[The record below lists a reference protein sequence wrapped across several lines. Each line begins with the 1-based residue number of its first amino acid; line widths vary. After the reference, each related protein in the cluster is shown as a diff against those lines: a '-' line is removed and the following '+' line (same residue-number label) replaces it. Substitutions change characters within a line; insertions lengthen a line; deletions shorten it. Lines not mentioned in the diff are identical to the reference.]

1 MKEMFFRTFKRETQR
16 FHLVSKGWDDHVTS
30 GESWVVL
37 DDVFGGWDSTLL
49 SSQKSVAST
58 NNTESSGISNVVE
71 DRSMSLVDNGSSNYS
86 KSWVSS
92 FGSGRVDVVITELFV
107 SEFIS
112 LSVLRGRWNSWFG
125 NYSGGGYSSWDG
137 WDSWDGSWDGS
148 SGKSWGSIGTSISKS
163 KTSISVTSISQP
175 WLGFSYG

>member
-1 MKEMFFRTFKRETQR
+1 MLFRTLKKELQR

-49 SSQKSVAST
+49 SAQKSVASS
-58 NNTESSGISNVVE
+58 NNTESSGVSYVVE
-71 DRSMSLVDNGSSNYS
+71 DGSMSLVNNGSGDYS

-107 SEFIS
+107 SVFIS
-112 LSVLRGRWNSWFG
+112 LSELRGRWYTGLGDNSG
-125 NYSGGGYSSWDG
+125 SRYGSWDG
-137 WDSWDGSWDGS
+137 WDSWDGGWDGS
-148 SGKSWGSIGTSISKS
+148 SSESWSSIGTSVS
-163 KTSISVTSISQP
+163 KTKSSVSVTSIGQP
-175 WLGFSYG
+175 WISFSYD

>member
-1 MKEMFFRTFKRETQR
+1 MFFRTKKKEIQR

-49 SSQKSVAST
+49 SSQKSVARS
-58 NNTESSGISNVVE
+58 NNTESSGISYVVE
-71 DRSMSLVDNGSSNYS
+71 DGSMSLVDNSSGDYS
-86 KSWVSS
+86 KSWVSA

-112 LSVLRGRWNSWFG
+112 LSELRGRWCSGSG
-125 NYSGGGYSSWDG
+125 NNTGGGYGSWDG

-148 SGKSWGSIGTSISKS
+148 SSKSWSSIGTGVAKTKS
-163 KTSISVTSISQP
+163 SISVTSISQP
-175 WLGFSYG
+175 WISFSYG